1 MGDFLVPVKMKI
13 SVDCMMRYLHIG
25 DEVCKIIHHNDHES
39 GDYCIVDKFVIL
51 LDEFPNGR
59 NPLSHTITSL
69 LLLYQ
74 SKNKPLLGIKKR

>member
-1 MGDFLVPVKMKI
+1 MKI

-39 GDYCIVDKFVIL
+39 GDYCIADEFVIL

-59 NPLSHTITSL
+59 NPLSHT
-69 LLLYQ
+69 YF
-74 SKNKPLLGIKKR
+74 